1 MAILSKTGAIRG
13 RKHGVICGNQE
24 ERIMQ
29 IRKVYVLA
37 IGIICAGLAD
47 AANVTYGTSANWSS
61 KTVNDI
67 DTVVINGGATVA
79 LDTSDTATIVRV
91 SNGLTDGTLKIDQ
104 NNTLTVLTDF
114 QLGTSTGSGVVTQS
128 AGTVTARHLQINQS
142 GTSAAS
148 RYYLSGGQITS
159 TGTVTVATNA
169 QLNISGGKMIS
180 SALTANSGGTV
191 NLTGG
196 VLDMAGTLTANGT
209 VTINGGTLS
218 NNIAGAGAAGRI
230 IAGTDSVK
238 MLSGSY
244 ALTGG
249 AATDAVNINVALFE
263 ISGGDVD
270 LMGQVRV
277 GPGAELKVVGDAAT
291 INVLR
296 LNNQGTYTGTFRF
309 VLDETGVST
318 INSAGFI
325 NLSTATIIVDGTE
338 YLGTAG
344 TFDLF
349 KGTTLSGLAD
359 TNNIIV
365 SGFGSFGGAYV
376 TQDAISGLV
385 QLTVIPEPATVGLF
399 IVASGGLM
407 LLRRLHR

>member
-1 MAILSKTGAIRG
+1 M
-13 RKHGVICGNQE
+13 
-24 ERIMQ
+24 MQ

-37 IGIICAGLAD
+37 VGIICAGLAD
-47 AANVTYGTSANWSS
+47 AATVSYGTNANWSS
-61 KTVNDI
+61 KTVADI
-67 DTVVINGGATVA
+67 DTVVVNAAVT
-79 LDTSDTATIVRV
+79 LDVDDTAAIVRV
-91 SNGLTDGTLKIDQ
+91 
-104 NNTLTVLTDF
+104 NNTAATSNQKLIVNQNKNLNITSFL
-114 QLGTSTGSGVVTQS
+114 QLGTGIGGGIVTQS
-128 AGTVTARHLQINQS
+128 AGTVTAGQISINND
-142 GTSAAS
+142 GAGDVC
-148 RYYLSGGQITS
+148 RYDLSGGNVS
-159 TGTVTVATNA
+159 ATNSA
-169 QLNISGGKMIS
+169 TVKNAGQLNVSGGKFS
-180 SALTANSGGTV
+180 TAALTTDAGGTV

-196 VLDMAGTLTANGT
+196 ILDVAGTLTANGT
-209 VTINGGTLS
+209 VTVNGGMVS
-218 NNIAGAGAAGRI
+218 NNIAGAGGGGRI
-230 IAGTDSVK
+230 IAGTDSIK

-277 GPGAELKVVGDAAT
+277 GSGAEMKIVGDAAT
-291 INVLR
+291 IDVLR

-318 INSAGFI
+318 INSAGYI
-325 NLSTATIIVDGTE
+325 NLSTATIIVDGTA
-338 YLGTAG
+338 YLGAAG

-349 KGTTLSGLAD
+349 KGTTLAGLA
-359 TNNIIV
+359 TTSNITV
-365 SGFGSFGGAYV
+365 VGFDSFGGAYV
-376 TQDAISGLV
+376 TQDATSGLV